1 MSQSAEEQEYIRE
14 LTEFRAEKDAFFREE
29 PQSPIPSNERC
40 DFQGL
45 RYFPPNIAL
54 RVPARIEPLP
64 DYQEVVLTTSDG
76 QQRPFQRYATL
87 HFEVDGTPAQLTAYL
102 SPLSQRQ
109 HGDHVHEEPMFIPF
123 RDALAGKETYGAGR
137 YVEVEGPEEGESTV
151 ALDFNLAYNPYC
163 AYNVNYSCPIPSA
176 ENTLR
181 VPIRAGE
188 MVYHEDEP

>member
-1 MSQSAEEQEYIRE
+1 MSQSAEEQTYTRE
-14 LTEFRAEKDAFFREE
+14 LQEFRAEKDAFFREE
-29 PQSPIPSNERC
+29 PQSPIPSKERK
-40 DFQGL
+40 DFTGL
-45 RYFPPNIAL
+45 RYFPPNVAL
-54 RVPARIEPLP
+54 RVAATVEPLP
-64 DYQEVVLTTSDG
+64 DYEEVVLTTSDG

-87 HFEVDGTPAQLTAYL
+87 RFDVDGTSTQLTAYL

-109 HGDHVHEEPMFIPF
+109 HGDHVHEEAMFIPF

-137 YVEVEGPEEGESTV
+137 YVEVDGPEEGESTV
-151 ALDFNLAYNPYC
+151 TLDFNLAYNPYC

-188 MVYHEDEP
+188 QVYHDDEP